1 MGLQADRVG
10 HTAGNFAP
18 MDWLGGVAVVAFLVL
33 VGPFS
38 LFVGGMLWS
47 ALFGFAATEDAED
60 RHPDSELV
68 KYRSW

>member
-1 MGLQADRVG
+1 
-10 HTAGNFAP
+10 

-47 ALFGFAATEDAED
+47 ALVGYAATEDAED
-60 RHPDSELV
+60 RYPDSESV
-68 KYRSW
+68 